1 MKKLLNNQG
10 SALQIVLVTFLIM
23 NFSLTTCLF
32 LIHQKVTHYQHIDLM
47 MKQKNLEILLVK
59 YYVEEMQEGVLMS
72 DDYEDDDYLIESY
85 VDDMGSFYEI
95 TTHVESLKMN
105 YEFIVDINTTT
116 FEVSQFEYKKEG

>member
-23 NFSLTTCLF
+23 IFSLTTCLF

-59 YYVEEMQEGVLMS
+59 YYVEGKG
-72 DDYEDDDYLIESY
+72 Y
-85 VDDMGSFYEI
+85 
-95 TTHVESLKMN
+95 
-105 YEFIVDINTTT
+105 
-116 FEVSQFEYKKEG
+116 